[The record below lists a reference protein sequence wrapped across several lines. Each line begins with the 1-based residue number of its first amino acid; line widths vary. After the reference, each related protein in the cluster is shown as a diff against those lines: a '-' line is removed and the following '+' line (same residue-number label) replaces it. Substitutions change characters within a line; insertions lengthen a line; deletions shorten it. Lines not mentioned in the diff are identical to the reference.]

1 MGRSARITLTSRGS
15 LTVYSLSTSHSTTS
29 STFSSFFNALS
40 SKTLPTL
47 HSALCFINKPSIK
60 SFYIII
66 PPASELLILFTLFPG
81 KDVSLGS
88 IPAAVSLKWR
98 ALSAEE
104 RSRYEE
110 MANADKARYD
120 VEKAKRDEE
129 FLMEQEERRKKNTMT
144 FTDTRMR
151 ESTVRQ

>member
-1 MGRSARITLTSRGS
+1 M
-15 LTVYSLSTSHSTTS
+15 
-29 STFSSFFNALS
+29 
-40 SKTLPTL
+40 
-47 HSALCFINKPSIK
+47 
-60 SFYIII
+60 
-66 PPASELLILFTLFPG
+66 
-81 KDVSLGS
+81 
-88 IPAAVSLKWR
+88 SLKWR